1 MTRCVV
7 ITRETNDLY
16 ETLYTTRNGSNNNE
30 EVEEE
35 EAEGW
40 DRKEE
45 RHLRLFLL
53 PVPALPSDKRPC
65 HMQTKG
71 VLVMNC
77 Y

>member
-16 ETLYTTRNGSNNNE
+16 ETLYTTRNGSNNN
-30 EVEEE
+30 EE